1 MTEPARSLREAE
13 GQLKIE
19 QSKIV
24 SPKGDPFGIVY
35 ASLPNPVEEMAC
47 LIIAHGAGGPMYSP
61 FITYFHK
68 GLAEKGYLTV
78 KFNFPYMEARRKIP
92 DKREVLEAS
101 YRQVIEA
108 VRASK
113 YRPNRIF
120 VGGKSMGGRI
130 ASQVIASGVSVEGLF
145 FLGYPLHRPGQ
156 SETLRDEHLYRIE
169 KPMLFI
175 SGTTD
180 QFAKRDLLA
189 GVVSKLGD
197 RAELHWIEG
206 GDHSFNTSR
215 GKDVLLKTYDEALGT
230 LDTWVRAHSA

>member
-1 MTEPARSLREAE
+1 LRDAE
-13 GQLKIE
+13 DRLETE

-24 SPKGDPFGIVY
+24 SSKGGHLGIVY
-35 ASLPNPVEEMAC
+35 ATTSTPAVGQIC

-101 YRQVIEA
+101 YRQVVDE
-108 VRASK
+108 VKASR
-113 YRPNRIF
+113 YRPKQIF

-130 ASQVIASGVSVEGLF
+130 ASQVVASGLDVEGLF

-156 SETLRDEHLYRIE
+156 PEMLRDEHLYRIE
-169 KPMLFI
+169 RPMLFL
-175 SGTTD
+175 SGTKD
-180 QFAKRDLLA
+180 QFAKRELLE

-197 RAELHWIEG
+197 KAEIHWIEG
-206 GDHSFNTSR
+206 GDHSFNTHE
-215 GKDVLLKTYDEALGT
+215 GKDALVKTYEEALET
-230 LDTWVRAHSA
+230 LDTWLRTNSA

>member
-1 MTEPARSLREAE
+1 MRDAE
-13 GQLKIE
+13 DRLETE

-24 SPKGDPFGIVY
+24 SSKGGHFGIVY
-35 ASLPNPVEEMAC
+35 ATTSTPAVGQIC

-101 YRQVIEA
+101 YRQVVDE
-108 VRASK
+108 VKASR
-113 YRPNRIF
+113 YRPKQIF

-130 ASQVIASGVSVEGLF
+130 ASQVVASGLDVEGLF

-156 SETLRDEHLYRIE
+156 PEMLRDEHLYRIE
-169 KPMLFI
+169 RPMLFL
-175 SGTTD
+175 SGTKD
-180 QFAKRDLLA
+180 QFAKRELLE

-197 RAELHWIEG
+197 KAEIHWIEG
-206 GDHSFNTSR
+206 GDHSFNTHE
-215 GKDVLLKTYDEALGT
+215 GKDALVKTYEEALET
-230 LDTWVRAHSA
+230 LDTWLRTNSA

>member
-1 MTEPARSLREAE
+1 LMEPENRLET
-13 GQLKIE
+13 E
-19 QSKIV
+19 QSKIA
-24 SPKGDPFGIVY
+24 SPKGGPFGVVY
-35 ASLPNPVEEMAC
+35 AKLSNAAKGQTC

-92 DKREVLEAS
+92 DKREVLESS

-108 VRASK
+108 VKASK
-113 YRPNRIF
+113 YHPKRIF

-130 ASQVIASGVSVEGLF
+130 ASQVVASGVDVDGLF

-156 SETLRDEHLYRIE
+156 PEMLRDEHLYRIV
-169 KPMLFI
+169 KPMLFL
-175 SGTTD
+175 SGTRD
-180 QFAKRDLLA
+180 QFAKKELLD

-197 RAELHWIEG
+197 RAEIHWIDG
-206 GDHSFNTSR
+206 GDHSFNTRR
-215 GKDVLLKTYDEALGT
+215 GKDALAKTYDEALET
-230 LDTWVRAHSA
+230 LDTWLRSNSA

>member
-1 MTEPARSLREAE
+1 MTEPENRLET
-13 GQLKIE
+13 E
-19 QSKIV
+19 QSKIAL
-24 SPKGDPFGIVY
+24 PRGGHFGIVY
-35 ASLPNPVEEMAC
+35 ATNSNPAKGQTC

-101 YRQVIEA
+101 YRQVIEE
-108 VRASK
+108 VKASR
-113 YRPNRIF
+113 YQPERIF

-130 ASQVIASGVSVEGLF
+130 ASQVVASGVNVDGLF

-156 SETLRDEHLYRIE
+156 PEILRDEHLYRIE
-169 KPMLFI
+169 KPMLFL
-175 SGTTD
+175 SGTKD
-180 QFAKRDLLA
+180 QFAKRELLD

-197 RAELHWIEG
+197 RAEIHWIEG
-206 GDHSFNTSR
+206 GDHSFNTR
-215 GKDVLLKTYDEALGT
+215 QGKDALVKTYDEALET
-230 LDTWVRAHSA
+230 LDNWLRTNSA